1 MSPELSNEITIPMSF
16 EIDQLCCKPHAL
28 LDLQTTPL
36 GVDDHDGRDGRD
48 DRDDRHVR
56 GLP

>member
-1 MSPELSNEITIPMSF
+1 MSPELSNEITILMSF

-36 GVDDHDGRDGRD
+36 GVDDHD

-56 GLP
+56 GWP

>member
-1 MSPELSNEITIPMSF
+1 MSPELSNVITILMSV

-36 GVDDHDGRDGRD
+36 GVDDHDGHD
-48 DRDDRHVR
+48 DRDDRHVH

>member
-1 MSPELSNEITIPMSF
+1 MSPELSNEITIPMGF

-36 GVDDHDGRDGRD
+36 GVDDHDGRDD
-48 DRDDRHVR
+48 CDDRHVR

>member
-1 MSPELSNEITIPMSF
+1 MSPELPNEITIP
-16 EIDQLCCKPHAL
+16 IDQLCCKPHAL

-36 GVDDHDGRDGRD
+36 GVDDHDDRD

>member
-1 MSPELSNEITIPMSF
+1 MSPELSNEITIPM
-16 EIDQLCCKPHAL
+16 IDQLCCKPHAL

-36 GVDDHDGRDGRD
+36 GVDDHDGHD
-48 DRDDRHVR
+48 DRDDRHVH

>member
-1 MSPELSNEITIPMSF
+1 MSPELPNEITITMGF
-16 EIDQLCCKPHAL
+16 EINQLCCKPHAL

-36 GVDDHDGRDGRD
+36 GVDDHDDRD